1 MVHQKDFMVNKL
13 NVQTKNFDQNRQN
26 QISMCTIFENSTA
39 SRQKEAPNSGI
50 IKKTLTYFTN
60 LVKKISSLKKP
71 KNEKY
76 GQILQFKCIIKL
88 SETLWHRLHIHAA
101 SIKTYFY
108 KDQVRLRKLTKT
120 RLETV
125 IYMHQSLKNSFQ
137 SQKVIH

>member
-1 MVHQKDFMVNKL
+1 M
-13 NVQTKNFDQNRQN
+13 
-26 QISMCTIFENSTA
+26 
-39 SRQKEAPNSGI
+39 
-50 IKKTLTYFTN
+50 
-60 LVKKISSLKKP
+60 
-71 KNEKY
+71 KY

-88 SETLWHRLHIHAA
+88 SETLWHRFHIHVA